1 MKWSMT
7 LVLLLALLSACAPSY
22 NSQSLGSSVN
32 AKIYTKGFYMPLL
45 VGDMSFEAM
54 NEMRVAVRKAGFP
67 MLEAKYPAQGGA
79 THKLEGDLV
88 ALRDNNP
95 KATRLEKA
103 EIRIID
109 LRNGT
114 RVARYSLTAGNV
126 LETRNAVE
134 FANDIAGLLKRDF
147 ELE

>member
-1 MKWSMT
+1 MKRFA
-7 LVLLLALLSACAPSY
+7 LALFVALSACAPSY
-22 NSQSLGSSVN
+22 NSQSIGSSIG

-45 VGDMSFEAM
+45 TGDMSFEVM
-54 NEMRVAVRKAGFP
+54 NEMRVAVRKTGFP
-67 MLEAKYPAQGGA
+67 MLEVKYPTPGGA

-88 ALRDNNP
+88 AMRDNNP

-103 EIRIID
+103 EIRVID

-114 RVARYSLTAGNV
+114 RVARYALSAGGAF
-126 LETRNAVE
+126 ETRTAVE